1 VFQWAPD
8 PGKVNL
14 APWDGLQSFG
24 AIDVTRDAL
33 AVSLRGIDGEPRYR
47 VELPFT

>member
-1 VFQWAPD
+1 M
-8 PGKVNL
+8 NL

-33 AVSLRGIDGEPRYR
+33 TVAILGIDGQTRYR
-47 VELPFT
+47 VELPSS